1 MDVGLVN
8 NGEVHRLI
16 ESTLREA
23 GVANV
28 RRIEA
33 PNRTCTPWSVLL
45 EDSTTTIAAARA
57 LKSVPGVTRVR
68 RRRHL
73 SQELLFQVASP
84 SS

>member
-1 MDVGLVN
+1 MMNKV
-8 NGEVHRLI
+8 EVHRLI
-16 ESTLREA
+16 TSALRGA

-28 RRIEA
+28 RRIEVSDV
-33 PNRTCTPWSVLL
+33 PGTPWSVLL

-73 SQELLFQVASP
+73 SQELLFQVAPPTDS
-84 SS
+84 